1 MTRLPNIPIAL
12 GAGLIS
18 AIVFASATTGPTFA
32 RLVML
37 AIVTLPIALAGYSYN
52 AATALLAAAAGTA
65 IIALLTT
72 VGAGVAFAATLAFP
86 AAFIV
91 YLALL
96 HRETGPGSTEWYP
109 IGRILVAT
117 ALMAATV
124 VAVGFAVAGSTPDK
138 LHTAVSTA
146 IESMMKSGF
155 GGMPGSSALSPTD
168 LERFTGIM
176 VKLLAGLSA
185 AFWMACILFCQWAAA
200 RVANASGQMTR
211 PWPDL
216 AAVQL
221 PLGTP
226 LLLGLA
232 VAASM
237 LLDGMAKL
245 MAMGYAG
252 ALYVVYVLFGL
263 AVLHYVT
270 RGYSWRGQALAV
282 IYVLLIVFNSGAS
295 MLLALLGLADSFVS
309 LRRPVDPP
317 NPNSKS

>member
-1 MTRLPNIPIAL
+1 MTKPPNIPIAL

-52 AATALLAAAAGTA
+52 AATAFLAAAAGTA
-65 IIALLTT
+65 VIAFLTT
-72 VGAGVAFAATLAFP
+72 VGASVAFATTLALP
-86 AAFIV
+86 AAFLV

-96 HRETGPGSTEWYP
+96 HRDPEPGSTEWYP

-117 ALMAATV
+117 SIMAATI
-124 VAVGFAVAGSTPDK
+124 VAVGFIVSGSTPDK
-138 LHTAVSTA
+138 LNAAVSTA

-155 GGMPGSSALSPTD
+155 GGMPAGSPLSPTD
-168 LERFTGIM
+168 LARFTNMM
-176 VKLLAGLSA
+176 VQLLPGVSA
-185 AFWMACILFCQWAAA
+185 AFWMACILLCQWAAA
-200 RVANASGQMTR
+200 RVAIASGQLIR
-211 PWPDL
+211 PSPDF
-216 AAVQL
+216 AALQL
-221 PLGTP
+221 PVGTP

-232 VAASM
+232 VAAS
-237 LLDGMAKL
+237 LFLDGMPKL

-252 ALYVVYVLFGL
+252 ALYVVYALLGL

-270 RGYSWRGQALAV
+270 RPYSWRGPALAV

-295 MLLALLGLADSFVS
+295 LLLAILGLADSFFS
-309 LRRPVDPP
+309 LRRPVEP
-317 NPNSKS
+317 NKPNSNA